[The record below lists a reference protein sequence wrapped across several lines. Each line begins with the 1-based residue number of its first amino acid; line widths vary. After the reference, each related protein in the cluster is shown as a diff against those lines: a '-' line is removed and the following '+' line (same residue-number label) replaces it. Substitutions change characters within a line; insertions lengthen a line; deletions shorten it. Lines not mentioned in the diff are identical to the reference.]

1 MENRGYALD
10 DVVFTP
16 QKGGRHNANKSF
28 NRLGGVVF
36 TPQKGGRH
44 NRNSR
49 NRLICSVVFTPQKGG
64 RHNHSH
70 GLRVEKQ
77 LFLPLKKEVDTT
89 DCLFSSHF
97 MGVS

>member
-1 MENRGYALD
+1 
-10 DVVFTP
+10 
-16 QKGGRHNANKSF
+16 
-28 NRLGGVVF
+28 F

-44 NRNSR
+44 NRNGYGDY
-49 NRLICSVVFTPQKGG
+49 IIV
-64 RHNHSH
+64 
-70 GLRVEKQ
+70 